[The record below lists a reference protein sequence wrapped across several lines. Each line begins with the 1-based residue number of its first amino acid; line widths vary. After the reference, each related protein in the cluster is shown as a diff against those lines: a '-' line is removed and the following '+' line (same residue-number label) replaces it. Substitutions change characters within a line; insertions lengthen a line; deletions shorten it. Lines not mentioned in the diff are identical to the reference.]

1 MADEIRAIL
10 AVFDQIKSNAFKIDK
25 SLEAST
31 DSAKTKTT
39 HLLKNLE
46 KKLFRAEKRKHQV
59 SLKQI
64 ENVKNRLFP
73 TGVLQ
78 ERVVNLAPMYVNYG
92 DDFISSLIENFDPL
106 GGDFTVLLP

>member
-1 MADEIRAIL
+1 MVLEVYVLMSSVFTVKSLLSGSGIL
-10 AVFDQIKSNAFKIDK
+10 AV
-25 SLEAST
+25 
-31 DSAKTKTT
+31 DSVALRAQGYLTKAQV
-39 HLLKNLE
+39 LAL
-46 KKLFRAEKRKHQV
+46 AEKRKHDI

-78 ERVVNLAPMYVNYG
+78 ERVINIAPMYVNYG
-92 DDFISSLIENFDPL
+92 EDFLSSLIENFEPL